1 MDPTQGKPAE
11 IQKLLTDVIPSLL
24 SSSREAPI
32 FSKRIFL
39 VLTVNTETPF
49 LQGRSFVFASQYAK
63 ILPEHLAGQYLSA
76 AIEVMEA
83 SDSGIPIKLSAV
95 KAVNKFVLQFHSWIL
110 FE

>member
-1 MDPTQGKPAE
+1 M
-11 IQKLLTDVIPSLL
+11 
-24 SSSREAPI
+24 
-32 FSKRIFL
+32 
-39 VLTVNTETPF
+39 
-49 LQGRSFVFASQYAK
+49 FASQYAK